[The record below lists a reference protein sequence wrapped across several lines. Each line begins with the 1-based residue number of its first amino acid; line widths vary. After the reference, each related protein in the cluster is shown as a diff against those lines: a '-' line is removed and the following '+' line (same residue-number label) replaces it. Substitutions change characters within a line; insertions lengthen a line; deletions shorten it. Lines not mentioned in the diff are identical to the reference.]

1 MRITG
6 KGIGCFVALLG
17 TGCPFAVRAAPPVS
31 PQGTAMGSPPTAAM
45 HTDRTIAEFGP
56 SVAPATLAG
65 LSGGSNVTQN
75 ISITGNVS
83 DTSTENVSTGMNWI
97 GGGAFGNAAGLPMV
111 IQNSGNSV
119 LIQNATVV
127 NVQLQP

>member
-6 KGIGCFVALLG
+6 KGIGCIAALLG
-17 TGCPFAVRAAPPVS
+17 TGCPYALRATPP
-31 PQGTAMGSPPTAAM
+31 GSPPNAAT
-45 HTDRTIAEFGP
+45 HSGSVIAGFGP
-56 SVAPATLAG
+56 SVAPAALAA

-75 ISITGNVS
+75 ISINGNVS
-83 DTSTENVSTGMNWI
+83 NISTENVSTGMNWI

>member
-1 MRITG
+1 MRIMG

-17 TGCPFAVRAAPPVS
+17 TACPFAVRAVPPVS
-31 PQGTAMGSPPTAAM
+31 PQGAPVSPLQVAM
-45 HTDRTIAEFGP
+45 HTDRTLADLGP
-56 SVAPATLAG
+56 SVAPATLAA
-65 LSGGSNVTQN
+65 LSGGSNVSEN

-83 DTSTENVSTGMNWI
+83 NTSTENVSTGMNWI

>member
-1 MRITG
+1 MRIEVRQVACAAAVLAA
-6 KGIGCFVALLG
+6 GCALG
-17 TGCPFAVRAAPPVS
+17 ARATPPAAANAGSAASAVRP
-31 PQGTAMGSPPTAAM
+31 GTTVAGLGA
-45 HTDRTIAEFGP
+45 G
-56 SVAPATLAG
+56 VAPATLAQM
-65 LSGGSNVTQN
+65 SGGTQVTE
-75 ISITGNVS
+75 SITVTGNVS
-83 DTSTENVSTGMNWI
+83 STSTSDVSTGYNWI